1 MKKFIKLDKNFQE
14 NFLIFIFFLI
24 SFFIFISKLDYH
36 YIFTDEILYYQK
48 GVDMLEGIFD
58 NTLQVP
64 PLQKYIAGISFK
76 VFNPDLFLMRL
87 PFAILGF
94 LSSIIIFYIV
104 KKQTNLYYGFLAS
117 SLYLFSKVIFD
128 SSRMMMLEPVLHFF
142 WLLFI
147 FYFYKIYSEKNQN
160 NINFKYYLISGFL
173 LGLALATKITSILL
187 IFLVITVFIIKSR
200 EERVDFTILLKNFLA
215 LFGFSLIT
223 LFIFYLPQLY
233 YSGIWNTV
241 KDTLK
246 DILAVYLD
254 KSSEGKDHVIN
265 GQVYVISPWW
275 FYFEAQ
281 IKNDGVYVF
290 LFKYLFG
297 IFAIFSRNKFST
309 FWGILFFLSFAFHQF
324 SGVKNVRYIST
335 FEIPLIMLSVWGLYY
350 FLNNILKIRE
360 SFQKIIIVI
369 TIFISF
375 INISTY
381 LINLK
386 HTEYLGV
393 FNFFK
398 KETDNFQIKKRIFI
412 FGSIRTL
419 KYYTKL
425 LPEERYLTYKRQY
438 NIYCPEFNEYSY
450 FAFDKEELIKDPEN
464 DLYRFVNSYIDNFE
478 IVTEIEDMIVYK
490 KVKEFDYTEFCQ

>member
-142 WLLFI
+142 WLLFMLFI
-147 FYFYKIYSEKNQN
+147 YKIYSTKYNQKFE
-160 NINFKYYLISGFL
+160 IWYYLACGLS
-173 LGLALATKITSILL
+173 LGLALATKITSIILLAL
-187 IFLVITVFIIKSR
+187 IFLLFLIKAFEKNEDITNLIK
-200 EERVDFTILLKNFLA
+200 K
-215 LFGFSLIT
+215 FSLT
-223 LFIFYLPQLY
+223 CVSSFAVLFVFYLPQIYLT
-233 YSGIWNTV
+233 GLWETIV
-241 KDTLK
+241 KTFNQIID
-246 DILAVYLD
+246 VYLD
-254 KSSEGKDHVIN
+254 KSVEGKEHVIYN
-265 GQVYVISPWW
+265 QIFTFSPWW

-281 IKNDGVYVF
+281 IKNDGTF
-290 LFKYLFG
+290 ITFFKYFFG
-297 IFAIFSRNKFST
+297 VFAIFTRNKFSVL
-309 FWGILFFLSFAFHQF
+309 WGLLFILSFSFHQF
-324 SGVKNVRYIST
+324 SGIKNIRYISS
-335 FEIPLIMLSVWGLYY
+335 FEIPLIVLSVWGLYY
-350 FLNNILKIRE
+350 LLNNLYNVNPK
-360 SFQKIIIVI
+360 FQKIFI
-369 TIFISF
+369 IFIILTTF
-375 INISTY
+375 LNLYTYIIS
-381 LINLK
+381 LK

-393 FNFFK
+393 FNYFK
-398 KETDNFQIKKRIFI
+398 NETNNFKEWKRIYF

-419 KYYTKL
+419 KYYKKL
-425 LPEERYLTYKRQY
+425 LPNEHMLTFRRDYE
-438 NIYCPEFNEYSY
+438 IFCPEFFEYTY
-450 FAFDKEELIKDPEN
+450 FAFDKEDLLKNPDNE
-464 DLYRFVNSYIDNFE
+464 LYRFVSTHIDNFE
-478 IVTEIEDMIVYK
+478 RVSEIEDMLLFL
-490 KVKEFDYTEFCQ
+490 KVKEFTYVGFCK